1 LLLKLNYQAV
11 WQQEPVGRHDERR
24 QALVTA
30 VAVAEDFRLEKKAM
44 GSDRQ
49 VVSLPEVR
57 ELDRTQIQ
65 IRSSV

>member
-1 LLLKLNYQAV
+1 
-11 WQQEPVGRHDERR
+11 
-24 QALVTA
+24 VTA

-49 VVSLPEVR
+49 VVSLPEVL